1 MSLYQNADDCSAA
14 NPGKSAECTTAYN
27 NALKEAERTA
37 PKYAT
42 REDCV
47 AEFGEGQCQQAPAQA
62 GMAPENQAQAQQSS
76 GSFWMPLMAGYM
88 MGRLMGGGAGFAQQP
103 LFSSKN
109 PASPAY
115 GKYTDATGKNYG
127 AAQPG
132 RTMTVPKTAMAPKPA
147 TTTTVTR
154 GGFGESV
161 AKQSTM
167 QRSATGTSVSFN
179 GWLIPMER
187 VSITERPDWRE
198 KAHEYGFN
206 FHTMYGEPYWCED
219 AYYKL
224 TLAQVE
230 KLEEVTAEL
239 HQMCLKV
246 VEKVI
251 ASDELMTKFRIP
263 KHTWSFVRQSWLTHQ
278 PSLYSRLDLAWDGTG
293 EPKLLENNAD
303 TPTSLYEAA
312 FFQWIWLE
320 DQLNAGNL
328 PEGSDQF
335 NSLQEK
341 LIDRFVEL
349 REQYGFQLLH
359 LTCCRDT
366 VEDRGTIQYLQDC
379 ATEAEIATEFL
390 YIDDIGLGE
399 KGQFTDLQDQVIS
412 NLFKLYPWEFMLR
425 EMFSTKLED
434 AGVRW
439 LEPAWKSIISN
450 KALLPLLWEMFPNH
464 PNLLPAY
471 FAEDDHPQMEKYVVK
486 PIFSREGA
494 NVSIIE
500 NGKTIEAAE
509 GPYGEEGMIVQQ
521 FHPLPKFGDSYM
533 LIGSW
538 LVNDQP
544 AGIGIREDR
553 ALITQDM
560 SRFYPHIFVE

>member
-1 MSLYQNADDCSAA
+1 
-14 NPGKSAECTTAYN
+14 
-27 NALKEAERTA
+27 
-37 PKYAT
+37 
-42 REDCV
+42 
-47 AEFGEGQCQQAPAQA
+47 
-62 GMAPENQAQAQQSS
+62 
-76 GSFWMPLMAGYM
+76 
-88 MGRLMGGGAGFAQQP
+88 
-103 LFSSKN
+103 
-109 PASPAY
+109 
-115 GKYTDATGKNYG
+115 
-127 AAQPG
+127 
-132 RTMTVPKTAMAPKPA
+132 
-147 TTTTVTR
+147 
-154 GGFGESV
+154 
-161 AKQSTM
+161 
-167 QRSATGTSVSFN
+167 
-179 GWLIPMER
+179 MER
-187 VSITERPDWRE
+187 VSIIERPDWRE
-198 KAHEYGFN
+198 KATEYGFN

-251 ASDELMTKFRIP
+251 DSDALMTKFRIP
-263 KHTWSFVRQSWLTHQ
+263 KHTWSFVRQSWKTNQ
-278 PSLYSRLDLAWDGTG
+278 PSLYSRLDLAWDGAG

-320 DQLNAGNL
+320 DQVNAGNL

-341 LIDRFVEL
+341 LIERFAQL
-349 REQYGFQLLH
+349 REQHGFNLLH
-359 LTCCRDT
+359 LACCRDT
-366 VEDRGTIQYLQDC
+366 EEDRGTVQYLQDC
-379 ATEAEIATEFL
+379 AAEAELATEFL
-390 YIDDIGLGE
+390 YIEDIGLGE
-399 KGQFTDLQDQVIS
+399 KGQFTDTQDQVIS
-412 NLFKLYPWEFMLR
+412 NLFKLYPWEYMLR

-450 KALLPLLWEMFPNH
+450 KALLPLLWEMFP
-464 PNLLPAY
+464 
-471 FAEDDHPQMEKYVVK
+471 EDDFSPMDKYVVK

-500 NGKTIEAAE
+500 NGKTLEAVE
-509 GPYGEEGMIVQQ
+509 GPYGEEGMIVQGFCQ
-521 FHPLPKFGDSYM
+521 LPKFGDSYT

-538 LVNDQP
+538 LINDQP

-553 ALITQDM
+553 ALITQDL